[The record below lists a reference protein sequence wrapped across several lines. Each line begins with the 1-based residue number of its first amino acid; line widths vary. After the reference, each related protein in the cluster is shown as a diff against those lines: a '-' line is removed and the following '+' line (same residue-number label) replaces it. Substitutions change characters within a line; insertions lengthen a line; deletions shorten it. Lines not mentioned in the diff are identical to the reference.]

1 MRIRVVLGDDQDLV
15 RAGFAMLLE
24 SRPEF
29 EVVGEADDGDSA
41 LDLLTSVAADVVHR
55 RSVVSRR
62 GTGVRSKREV
72 FRRRRGVTCEV
83 LSRGK

>member
-1 MRIRVVLGDDQDLV
+1 MRIRVVLVDDQDLV

-41 LDLLTSVAADVVHR
+41 LDLRNISTRISTPTI
-55 RSVVSRR
+55 SM
-62 GTGVRSKREV
+62 
-72 FRRRRGVTCEV
+72 V
-83 LSRGK
+83 LICGM